1 MGISRDMFSLAG
13 KKAWVTGGSRGIG
26 KTLATALA
34 TFGADVAIVDI
45 LYDEAVQTA
54 AELKA
59 LGIDSFAVKA
69 DVTDEKDV
77 AAMAST
83 IQDRWGGVDIALNN
97 AGIVCQIP
105 AVEMSYADWK
115 RVIDINLNGVF
126 LTSQAAARL
135 MIPASGGSIVNTAS
149 MSAWV
154 VNHPQPQC
162 SYNASK
168 AGVVQ
173 LTKSLAVE
181 WAPHNVRVNCI
192 SPGYIRTELTAQVR
206 QDWQD
211 DWIRQGVYKRLGMP
225 EELSGIVIYLCSDAS
240 SFTTGSDIIV
250 DGGFTCV

>member
-1 MGISRDMFSLAG
+1 MTINKEMFSLAG

-26 KTLATALA
+26 KTLALTLA
-34 TFGADVAIVDI
+34 AFGADVAVVDI
-45 LYDEAVQTA
+45 LREEAETA
-54 AELKA
+54 AAEIRA
-59 LGIDSFAVKA
+59 CGVDSFAVTA
-69 DVTDEKDV
+69 DVTVEADV
-77 AAMAST
+77 DAMAEAIRS
-83 IQDRWGGVDIALNN
+83 RWGRVDIALNN
-97 AGIVCQIP
+97 AGVVCQVP
-105 AVEMSYADWK
+105 AVDMSYADWK
-115 RVIDINLNGVF
+115 RVVDINLNGVF
-126 LTSQAAARL
+126 LTARAAGRM
-135 MIPASGGSIVNTAS
+135 MISGGGGSIVNTAS

-181 WAPHNVRVNCI
+181 WAPHNIRVNCI

-211 DWIRQGVYKRLGMP
+211 DWIRQSVMKRLGVP
-225 EELSGIVIYLCSDAS
+225 EDLAGIVVYLASDAS
-240 SFTTGSDIIV
+240 PFTTGSDFIV

>member
-34 TFGADVAIVDI
+34 TFGADVAVVDI

-54 AELKA
+54 AELTA

-97 AGIVCQIP
+97 AGVVCQIP

-135 MIPASGGSIVNTAS
+135 MIPAGGGSIVNTAS